1 MMTLDEF
8 EESARGWFDAESG
21 LAKKSTDS
29 HISEDV
35 AVFHNLSFEAE
46 KELLDRLREWQK
58 KKFDAGFGAIAW
70 PSELGGRDLS
80 TEHAERFAAVERAY
94 ITPGAHELITVSLH
108 LMAPTLQLFGTMEH
122 RALIP
127 AILSGELLACQ
138 LFSEPEAGSDL
149 ANLGARAE
157 YDNGEWVVNGQKV
170 WTSGA
175 QFAQWGE
182 LLVRT
187 DPNAPKHKGISAFFI
202 PMDLPGIDVRPL
214 RQMSGGTSFNEV
226 YFDDV
231 RIPDKYR
238 LGEVGQG
245 WKVGLTTLGFE
256 RDASVTTDEVG
267 GTWEQVR
274 HLAEMTGADKDPVKR
289 QKLAQV
295 LIGHRLGE
303 LAAFKDEM
311 NRGSRAQDATGSLR
325 KLQWVARLTRTSEFA
340 RDVLGDAL
348 VFDSGTSHTFG
359 WGEHVLGAPGYRIA
373 GGSDQIQKNIIAER
387 ILGLPA
393 EPRVDKNRPWR
404 ERTEARQ

>member
-1 MMTLDEF
+1 M
-8 EESARGWFDAESG
+8 
-21 LAKKSTDS
+21 KSKDS
-29 HISEDV
+29 QISEDV

-46 KELLDRLREWQK
+46 KELLERLCEWQK

-70 PSELGGRDLS
+70 SSELGGRDLS

-108 LMAPTLQLFGTMEH
+108 LMAPTLQLFGTAEQ

-127 AILSGELLACQ
+127 SILSGQLLACQ

-149 ANLGARAE
+149 ANLGTRAE
-157 YDNGEWVVNGQKV
+157 YDDGEWVVNGQKV

-175 QFAQWGE
+175 QFAHWGE

-187 DPNAPKHKGISAFFI
+187 DPNAPKHKGISAFFV
-202 PMDLPGIDVRPL
+202 PMDLPGIEVRPL

-231 RIPDKYR
+231 RIPDEYR

-245 WKVGLTTLGFE
+245 WKVGLATLGFE
-256 RDASVTTDEVG
+256 RDASITTDEVG
-267 GTWEQVR
+267 GTWDQVR

-295 LIGHRLGE
+295 LIGYRLGE

-311 NRGSRAQDATGSLR
+311 TRGSRSQDASGSLR

-340 RDVLGDAL
+340 RDVLGGAL

-404 ERTEARQ
+404 DGLEARQ